1 MSLIRPRLFK
11 SDFCVCVCQSFDS
24 FWPETEMM
32 KRKYLGNPPSPLSST
47 EHCSV
52 RRLHHVQGLWAS
64 SAERPKEDGWCPPE
78 DEWGAEWRQAQGEC
92 THSFGRC
99 QDRYCSTKQSP
110 CETEEKMSLKF
121 ILLLA
126 FSEELANLNS
136 RIKPAGALV
145 ANGFKQW
152 LFNLIFATKSQCWL
166 IIFTQAMIFSY
177 T

>member
-1 MSLIRPRLFK
+1 MSLIRPRLLK

-32 KRKYLGNPPSPLSST
+32 KRKY
-47 EHCSV
+47 
-52 RRLHHVQGLWAS
+52 LWAS

-166 IIFTQAMIFSY
+166 IIFTQAIIFSY